1 MPTSPLLTLGPEIT
15 REYSAASSREWL
27 ETNGLGGWSSSTV
40 SGAHTRRYHGL
51 LVAALHPP
59 VDRRVL
65 LSRLDETVRLEHEH
79 VELGCSAFPGVVA
92 PQGYRYLT
100 HFALD
105 PWPTFT
111 YDLSDVRLRKS
122 IAMIHGE
129 DTVVIRYELLRAP
142 GSTQLELRPFFAGR
156 DYHHLMK
163 ANDGVCREAR
173 FADGTLEYAPYA
185 DLPAVYLSLAGSR
198 FAPSPDWYYN
208 YEYAREA
215 ERGLDFGEDLFTP
228 GALRAVLEPGSSLA
242 VIASLTDPRGRSA
255 SDLLTVEAGR
265 RATISI
271 PASLSAS
278 PGPELVR
285 AADQFLVRRGD
296 DRYTILAGY
305 HWFTDWGRDTMISL
319 PGICLVTER
328 YEQARGIFRAFAAHV
343 SQGMIPNRFP
353 DAGEQPDYNTVDATL
368 WFVVAVGR
376 YVQYT
381 GDVDFVR
388 RELWPALEEIVA
400 AHRRGTR
407 YGIRVDGD
415 GLLTAGEEGVQ
426 LTWMDAKVG
435 DWVVTPRI
443 GKPVEINALWYNA
456 LRTMERLAHR
466 LGDAPAQTAPAYA
479 DLADG
484 VAARFA
490 EAYWNEA
497 EGCLCDVVLDG
508 DAAGS
513 GEGPGLRADASVR
526 PNQVFA
532 LSLPFPLLDAERSAA
547 VLGRVEADLLTPAG
561 LRSLAP
567 GDAAYR
573 GRCTGSPLERD
584 GAYHQGT
591 VWGWL
596 LGPYLTA
603 LVRVR
608 GEAGRAQ
615 GRQLIDGAR
624 QHLTEAGLGSV
635 SEVFDGD
642 APHTPRGCIAQA
654 WSVAELLRA
663 WHEDIQGNAPEPL

>member
-1 MPTSPLLTLGPEIT
+1 MTATHQVLLTLGPEIT
-15 REYSAASSREWL
+15 REFSAASSREWL

-65 LSRLDETVRLEHEH
+65 LSRLDETIRLEHEH
-79 VELGCSAFPGVVA
+79 IELGCSVYPGVVA
-92 PQGYRYLT
+92 PQGYRHLI

-111 YDLSDVRLRKS
+111 YDMGNVRLRKS

-129 DTVVIRYELLRAP
+129 DTVVIRFELLRAP
-142 GSTQLELRPFFAGR
+142 GNTQLELRPFYAGR
-156 DYHHLMK
+156 DYHHLME
-163 ANDGVCREAR
+163 ANDGVNVEAR
-173 FADGTLEYAPYA
+173 FGDGALEYSPYP
-185 DLPAVYLSLAGSR
+185 DQPLVYLG
-198 FAPSPDWYYN
+198 APGAHFVSTPDWYYN
-208 YEYAREA
+208 FEYTHEA
-215 ERGLDFGEDLFTP
+215 ERGLDCGEDLYTP
-228 GALRAVLEPGSSLA
+228 GALQAVLEPGQCLD
-242 VIASLTDPRGRSA
+242 VIASLADPRGRSA

-265 RATISI
+265 RATIAI
-271 PASLSAS
+271 PESLSAS

-319 PGICLVTER
+319 PGICLVTGR
-328 YEQARGIFRAFAAHV
+328 YEEARGIFRAFAAHV
-343 SQGMIPNRFP
+343 SEGMIPNRFP
-353 DAGEQPDYNTVDATL
+353 DAGEQPSYNTVDASL
-368 WFVVAVGR
+368 WFFVAIGP

-388 RELWPALEEIVA
+388 DELWPTLEEMIE
-400 AHRRGTR
+400 AHCHGTR
-407 YGIRVDGD
+407 YGIGVDGD
-415 GLLTAGEEGVQ
+415 GLLKAGEDGVQ

-435 DWVVTPRI
+435 DWVVTPRA
-443 GKPVEINALWYNA
+443 GKAVEINALWFNA
-456 LRTMERLAHR
+456 LRTMEKLGQR
-466 LGDAPAQTAPAYA
+466 LGHPERARVYSGLAQRVQ
-479 DLADG
+479 D
-484 VAARFA
+484 RFA
-490 EAYWNEA
+490 GAFWNEA
-497 EGCLCDVVLDG
+497 EGCLCDVVLDDG
-508 DAAGS
+508 IDGA
-513 GEGPGLRADASVR
+513 VR
-526 PNQVFA
+526 PNQIFA
-532 LSLPFPLLDAERSAA
+532 LSLPFPLLDADRAAA
-547 VLGRVEADLLTPAG
+547 VLDRVEADLLTPVG
-561 LRSLAP
+561 LRSLSPSHP
-567 GDAAYR
+567 GYR
-573 GRCTGSPLERD
+573 TRCIGPPLERD

-608 GEAGRAQ
+608 GEAGRSR
-615 GRQLIDGAR
+615 GRQLIDGVR
-624 QHLTEAGLGSV
+624 QHLGEAGLGSV

-642 APHTPRGCIAQA
+642 PPHTPRGCIAQA

-663 WHEDIQGNAPEPL
+663 WHEDILGNTPEPL